1 MDTFTRSKRS
11 WIMAQVKSKGNKST
25 EQLLISV
32 FRSNKITG
40 WRKQY
45 PLFGSPDI
53 VFPKQR
59 VAIFV
64 DGLFWHGHPTKCRL
78 PKTNKRYWISKIQRN
93 KSRDRYVSR
102 MLREKG
108 WSVLRIWED
117 AVLKSRTLR
126 RIREALK

>member
-40 WRKQY
+40 WRRQY
-45 PLFGSPDI
+45 QLFGSPDI